1 MSHLYPPSD
10 VAVPPLRRTVVAQ
23 RVSVRAPARLHLG
36 FLDLDGGLGR
46 RFGSLGLTLEQP
58 GTRVDALAAPDLR
71 VEGPEAD
78 RVERYLRRAAQHFG
92 VPATGHYSV
101 RETVEPHIGL
111 GSGTQLGMASAAAL
125 CALSGI
131 LAEPVE
137 LARATGRGLRSGVG
151 IAGFDQGG
159 FLLDGG
165 NRGDAVAPIVARL
178 SIPAEWSVL
187 LLYDDG
193 HAGLH
198 GEAEVQAF
206 RQLPAF
212 TAERAATLCRVT
224 LMQLLPA
231 LAEAD
236 LFQFGAAMTVIQNEV
251 GDHFAPAQGGR
262 FASPRIAAVIG
273 WLREQGVTCCGQ
285 SSWGPTGFAVLPD
298 EASGRALAEAV
309 RIRFAGQSVRPALT
323 RGRNRGADI
332 LTEPPAA
339 PAT

>member
-1 MSHLYPPSD
+1 M
-10 VAVPPLRRTVVAQ
+10 
-23 RVSVRAPARLHLG
+23 G

-46 RFGSLGLTLEQP
+46 RFGSLGFTLEQP
-58 GTRVDALAAPDLR
+58 GTRIDAQIAPRLR
-71 VEGPEAD
+71 VEGAQAD

-92 VPATGHYSV
+92 VPATGYFAV
-101 RETVEPHIGL
+101 REAVEPHIGL

-125 CALSGI
+125 CALTGI
-131 LAEPVE
+131 AAEPVE

-151 IAGFDQGG
+151 IAGFSKGG
-159 FLLDGG
+159 FLVDGG
-165 NRGDAVAPIVARL
+165 HRGDTVAPTISRL
-178 SIPAEWSVL
+178 EIPPQWSVL
-187 LLYDDG
+187 LLFDDS
-193 HAGLH
+193 HTGLH

-206 RQLPAF
+206 RELPPFGAD
-212 TAERAATLCRVT
+212 RAAQLCRVT

-262 FASPRIAAVIG
+262 FASPRIAAVID
-273 WLREQGVTCCGQ
+273 WLRGQGVSCCGQ

-298 EASGRALAEAV
+298 EAAGRALAEAV
-309 RIRFAGQSVRPALT
+309 RDRFGAQAVRPALT

-332 LTEPPAA
+332 EPRI
-339 PAT
+339 